1 MFVEVFFLNDC
12 PKSKSNPIYFKEIKI
27 IQNVMSLLT
36 LKNQMQK
43 CNICD
48 YNFLGG
54 VVCFHPQCY
63 EIKQVMCQYNKM
75 FIEVLNKF

>member
-1 MFVEVFFLNDC
+1 
-12 PKSKSNPIYFKEIKI
+12 
-27 IQNVMSLLT
+27 MSLLT

-63 EIKQVMCQYNKM
+63 EIKQVMCQSNKM
-75 FIEVLNKF
+75 FIEVLNKFWVALQTSKDIKYINS